1 MNYIVIALQLLVG
14 LSILNVWLIQYKKPT
29 KWRGGEAKTI
39 IEEFHVYG
47 LPTWFCYVVGAAKV
61 LLAIGLLVSIKE
73 SMSMLMQ
80 PSAIGLG
87 ILLAGSVIMHIK
99 IKDPFYKSIPALS
112 FLIACALIAISPYF
126 VS

>member
-1 MNYIVIALQLLVG
+1 MDYIVIALQLLVG

-47 LPTWFCYVVGAAKV
+47 LPTWFCYAVGAAKV
-61 LLAIGLLVSIKE
+61 LFAIGLLASIWFPE
-73 SMSMLMQ
+73 LMV

-87 ILLAGSVIMHIK
+87 ALLAGSVVMHIK

-112 FLIACALIAISPYF
+112 FLVACVLIAISPYF
-126 VS
+126 I

>member
-47 LPTWFCYVVGAAKV
+47 LPTWFCYVVGVAKV
-61 LLAIGLLVSIKE
+61 LLAIGLLAAIQYGE
-73 SMSMLMQ
+73 LLQ
-80 PSAIGLG
+80 PSAIGLA

-112 FLIACALIAISPYF
+112 FLIACVLIAISPYF
-126 VS
+126 IS

>member
-1 MNYIVIALQLLVG
+1 MDYIVIALQLLVG
-14 LSILNVWLIQYKKPT
+14 ISILNVWLIQYKKPT

-47 LPTWFCYVVGAAKV
+47 LPTWFCYVIGAAKV
-61 LLAIGLLVSIKE
+61 LLAIGLLASIQYPVI
-73 SMSMLMQ
+73 MV

-87 ILLAGSVIMHIK
+87 ALLAGSVIMHIK

-112 FLIACALIAISPYF
+112 FLIACILIAVSPYF
-126 VS
+126 MG